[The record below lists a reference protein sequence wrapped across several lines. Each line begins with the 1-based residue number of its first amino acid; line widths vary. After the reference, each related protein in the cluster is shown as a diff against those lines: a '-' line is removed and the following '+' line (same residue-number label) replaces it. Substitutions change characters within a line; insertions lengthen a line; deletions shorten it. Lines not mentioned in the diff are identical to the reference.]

1 MGIATPLN
9 VLAAFM
15 SFGFIAAICFGLV

>member
-9 VLAAFM
+9 VLAACL
-15 SFGFIAAICFGLV
+15 SFGFIAAICFGYV